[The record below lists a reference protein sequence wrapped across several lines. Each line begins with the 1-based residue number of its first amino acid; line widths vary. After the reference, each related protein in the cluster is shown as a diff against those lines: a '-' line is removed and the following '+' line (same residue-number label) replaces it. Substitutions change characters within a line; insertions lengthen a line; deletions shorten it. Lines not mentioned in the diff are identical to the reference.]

1 MGRPSLRCDE
11 VYRIEGEAES
21 RLDVYLPASGKKYP
35 KNIPHRGEIRKGK
48 FRSAFEK
55 KKHYGSIIAVVRPHA
70 YDLDGA
76 LFFEDLVNQPMLQV
90 DPSRK
95 GIRFV
100 DKFFKTGD
108 MDALRPKRVN

>member
-11 VYRIEGEAES
+11 VYRVEGEAES

-76 LFFEDLVNQPMLQV
+76 LFFEDV
-90 DPSRK
+90 
-95 GIRFV
+95 I
-100 DKFFKTGD
+100 DKVRTGD